1 MTTAEIFDSACKLR
15 ADERLKLID
24 ALLESLDQPDPVVQ
38 AAWLAEASDRLVAME
53 RGELLA
59 APIDE
64 LFAKLRA

>member
-24 ALLESLDQPDPVVQ
+24 ALLESLDP
-38 AAWLAEASDRLVAME
+38 AAWLVEASDRVAAME
-53 RGELLA
+53 HGELIA